1 MSLKCSDPCCNI
13 RDPLFKGDYVKCF
26 NCLNIFHFTCA
37 GVKESTERRKAKK
50 EKEKWRCKQ
59 FCRAKKDTES
69 ESEGKKDEV
78 DDVEVEDDDKQL
90 LSVIKSDELKLIYL
104 ALNIKMNQ
112 VINSV
117 SFMSKKYDEIMVK
130 VNEND
135 KLVNDLKKDIMKK
148 DREIQEIANKVEE
161 LEQYTRKENIEIH
174 GIEKQEKDT
183 DAQLYRS
190 VFMLFEK
197 WSIPVHDQDVS
208 IVHRLYSRNQPDM
221 PPIILRLKDR
231 RLKEKI
237 LDMSKKVKDK
247 RQGQVL
253 LKCRDKEKKIFIC
266 ENPGGADSY
275 GRTCTVKWGFKCCKK
290 ISR

>member
-1 MSLKCSDPCCNI
+1 
-13 RDPLFKGDYVKCF
+13 
-26 NCLNIFHFTCA
+26 
-37 GVKESTERRKAKK
+37 
-50 EKEKWRCKQ
+50 
-59 FCRAKKDTES
+59 
-69 ESEGKKDEV
+69 
-78 DDVEVEDDDKQL
+78 
-90 LSVIKSDELKLIYL
+90 
-104 ALNIKMNQ
+104 
-112 VINSV
+112 
-117 SFMSKKYDEIMVK
+117 MSKKYDEIMVK

-174 GIEKQEKDT
+174 GIEKQENET

-231 RLKEKI
+231 RLKEKKMI
-237 LDMSKKVKDK
+237 YQK
-247 RQGQVL
+247 R
-253 LKCRDKEKKIFIC
+253 
-266 ENPGGADSY
+266 
-275 GRTCTVKWGFKCCKK
+275 
-290 ISR
+290 